1 MVNKMNK
8 LGAFE
13 ISFAWLFAILVGGF
27 ILFLAI
33 FASVKLIGV
42 GEQEVSAKTSK
53 EIGILLNPLETGFE
67 SARSASF
74 TLPSETRIFGSCDLE
89 GNFGRQ
95 LIRVSQKSFNKWV
108 ETDLEVQFL
117 NKFIFNEEFVEGN
130 KFYVFSKPF
139 NFPFKVGD
147 LIYLSSANYCFVDAP
162 EQISREIENLNQANL
177 IVEDCSDSSVK
188 VCFSSGSDCN
198 LEVDY
203 TGKSVKKSS
212 GTMYFEDDSLMY
224 AAIFSDKEVYE
235 CQIKRLMKKIEKLS
249 KIYQDK
255 IVITSREGC
264 DSNLGSDLSALSLL
278 VNRVESSANLG
289 INLKSLVE
297 GIEDKNKLSSEC
309 KLW

>member
-1 MVNKMNK
+1 MNK
-8 LGAFE
+8 TGAFE

-89 GNFGRQ
+89 GSFGRQ
-95 LIRVSQKSFNKWV
+95 LIGVSQKSFNQWV

-117 NKFIFNEEFVEGN
+117 NKFIFNEEFVEGK
-130 KFYVFSKPF
+130 KFYIFSKPF

-147 LIYLSSANYCFVDAP
+147 LIYLSSQNYCFLDAP
-162 EQISREIENLNQANL
+162 DHIAREVENLNQKNL
-177 IVEDCSDSSVK
+177 LVGNCTDPSIK
-188 VCFSSGSDCN
+188 VCFSSESECN
-198 LEVDY
+198 MEVDY
-203 TGKSVKKSS
+203 SGKSVKKSS
-212 GTMYFEDDSLMY
+212 GTMYFEEDSLMY
-224 AAIFSDKEVYE
+224 AAIFSERGVYE
-235 CQIKRLMKKIEKLS
+235 CQVQRLMKKIDQLS
-249 KIYQDK
+249 QVYQNK
-255 IVITSREGC
+255 MIITSREGC
-264 DSNLGSDLSALSLL
+264 DSNLESDLGALRSL
-278 VNRVESSANLG
+278 VNQVGSSANLG
-289 INLKSLVE
+289 INLRTTVD
-297 GIEDKNKLSSEC
+297 GIEDKNKFSSEC